1 MPCVASKVS
10 HTERLINHNELCNT
24 HMYCNN
30 CQQKMQNSSVGENLK
45 SITTFNKAVLNY
57 TCKM

>member
-1 MPCVASKVS
+1 MNCATHTCTVTIASK
-10 HTERLINHNELCNT
+10 
-24 HMYCNN
+24 
-30 CQQKMQNSSVGENLK
+30 KKQNSSVGENLK